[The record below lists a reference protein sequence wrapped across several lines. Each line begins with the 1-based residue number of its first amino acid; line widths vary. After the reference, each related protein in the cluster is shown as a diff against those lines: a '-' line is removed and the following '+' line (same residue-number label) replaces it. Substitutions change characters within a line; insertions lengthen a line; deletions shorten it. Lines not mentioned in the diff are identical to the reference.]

1 MAIDFPSSPNVG
13 QEYSNDQRTWSW
25 NGVAWTAV
33 AAEGPA
39 GEDGPQGPV
48 GATGA
53 PGPTG
58 PTGPSGGPTGPT
70 GPTGPEGLLGSIGS
84 TGPTGPTGAASNVT
98 GPTGPEGPTGPTG
111 PTRQDSTVTGPTGPT
126 GAAGTDGTSVPA
138 GGTTGDLLFK
148 SSANDYDYSWSS
160 LSLNTISDVVASSPN
175 DGDVIVYDSDSGN
188 WITDASGGQF
198 TISETAPSTP
208 DAGDVWFN
216 SATSRTYIYYTDADT
231 SQWVEIGVSGLQGP
245 AGAVG
250 ATGPTGPAGPQA
262 ATIDAIVSLEVE
274 NNEALAYTFDSH
286 YTGDN
291 PTVYALG
298 GATIAFDLTN
308 VSDAHPFLLQNDS
321 GGSFANFSEG
331 LIHVAVDGTESLGL
345 NAQGKTSGKL
355 YWQVPISVTANYR
368 YICSVHAVMVGTI
381 TVKSLSAI

>member
-25 NGVAWTAV
+25 NGVAWVAV
-33 AAEGPA
+33 AASGPA
-39 GEDGPQGPV
+39 GEDGPPGPV

-70 GPTGPEGLLGSIGS
+70 GPTGPEGQLGSIGN

-111 PTRQDSTVTGPTGPT
+111 PTGQDSTVTGPTGPT
-126 GAAGTDGTSVPA
+126 GAAGTDGTSVPT
-138 GGTTGDLLFK
+138 GGNTGDLLFK
-148 SSANDYDYSWSS
+148 VSGTDFDYIWDS
-160 LSLNTISDVVASSPN
+160 LSLNNVSDVSAASPN
-175 DGDVIVYDSDSGN
+175 DGDVIVYDSSSSS

-216 SATSRTYIYYTDADT
+216 SETSRTYIYYTDADT

-262 ATIDAIVSLEVE
+262 TTIDAIVSLEVE
-274 NNEALAYTFDSH
+274 NNESTAYTFESH

-298 GATIAFDLTN
+298 GTTIAFDLTN
-308 VSDAHPFLLQNDS
+308 VSDAHPFLLQDDS
-321 GGSFANFSEG
+321 GGSFANFSAG
-331 LIHVAVDGTESLGL
+331 LIHVAVDGTQSLGL

-368 YICSVHAVMVGTI
+368 YICSVHAGMVGTI